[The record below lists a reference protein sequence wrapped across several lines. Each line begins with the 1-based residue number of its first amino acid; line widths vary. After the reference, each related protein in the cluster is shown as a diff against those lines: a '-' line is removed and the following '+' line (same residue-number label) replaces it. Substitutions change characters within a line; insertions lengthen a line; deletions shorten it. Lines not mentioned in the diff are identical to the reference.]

1 MSAKLGVA
9 FAMGANATKEA
20 QEGEDGGKDAV
31 TRSGGDTGGCAIG
44 GGRGG
49 AGAGD
54 VGFGK
59 TGKQDAIVGMFG
71 CCEIADSETW
81 SHQGDP
87 LAGTAKHGNDS
98 TWERPR
104 GADAGSSH
112 RPPAYSS
119 PADEVLGLS
128 ASGRLRTSNWQAQ
141 RRKAEELGDEEYMMV
156 AGLSGTVPPGW
167 GDTTASGMTLDQLEP
182 WSEPPVCL
190 ECVDAFW
197 QNPRD
202 KSDWY

>member
-1 MSAKLGVA
+1 
-9 FAMGANATKEA
+9 MGANATKEA
-20 QEGEDGGKDAV
+20 QEGEDREKDVV
-31 TRSGGDTGGCAIG
+31 TRSDGDTGGCASG

-49 AGAGD
+49 GGID
-54 VGFGK
+54 GGVGK

-71 CCEIADSETW
+71 CCETADSETW
-81 SHQGDP
+81 SRQGDP
-87 LAGTAKHGNDS
+87 LAGAANHGNDS

-104 GADAGSSH
+104 GADAGTSH

-119 PADEVLGLS
+119 PADDVRGRS
-128 ASGRLRTSNWQAQ
+128 ASGRLRTSDWQAQ

-156 AGLSGTVPPGW
+156 AALSGTVPPGW

-197 QNPRD
+197 QDPRD